1 MQLYLNSKVIDV
13 VIWLEN
19 VNGTYTNEAKF

>member
-1 MQLYLNSKVIDV
+1 MPLYLNSKVTDV